1 MVPELPTGF
10 WGGWILVVTLVS
22 LAAIIWLSISIYTT
36 PEVDP
41 AKQQE
46 EPVWDNDLREGSKAP
61 PLWWFWLL
69 LGATVFSLVY
79 LMLYPGL
86 GFWSGTLNWSQGS
99 RVAESYENFENE
111 FSDVRAQISAM
122 SLAEIQGDNN
132 LMQTAERVYKRECSA
147 CHGPEARGQA
157 SLFPNLMDV
166 DWQWGASPESIEQTI
181 RNGRNALMPPW
192 EAALGEEQINQVVE
206 FVALLN
212 EGDNED
218 HPGKVAYDA
227 FCVACHGA
235 DGTGN
240 TILGAPNLTD
250 QIWLYG
256 GGIDAISESVR
267 NGRTGIMPAFAGRLD
282 DTQIHLLVALLA
294 R

>member
-86 GFWSGTLNWSQGS
+86 GF
-99 RVAESYENFENE
+99 
-111 FSDVRAQISAM
+111 
-122 SLAEIQGDNN
+122 
-132 LMQTAERVYKRECSA
+132 
-147 CHGPEARGQA
+147 
-157 SLFPNLMDV
+157 
-166 DWQWGASPESIEQTI
+166 
-181 RNGRNALMPPW
+181 
-192 EAALGEEQINQVVE
+192 
-206 FVALLN
+206 
-212 EGDNED
+212 
-218 HPGKVAYDA
+218 
-227 FCVACHGA
+227 
-235 DGTGN
+235 
-240 TILGAPNLTD
+240 
-250 QIWLYG
+250 
-256 GGIDAISESVR
+256 
-267 NGRTGIMPAFAGRLD
+267 
-282 DTQIHLLVALLA
+282 
-294 R
+294 